1 MLYNWWQAQPARVR
15 QQLIAE
21 GLELEEIGGSIQVV
35 ETAAPKGK
43 GLLDLEEALM
53 LQVVVLLTSL
63 PFTES
68 HVTSLP
74 AIACAI
80 PSGFLG

>member
-1 MLYNWWQAQPARVR
+1 MR

-21 GLELEEIGGSIQVV
+21 GLELEEVGGSIQVV

-53 LQVVVLLTSL
+53 LQVVAVLTSL
-63 PFTES
+63 LFIQNISPLYLVL
-68 HVTSLP
+68 H
-74 AIACAI
+74 AR
-80 PSGFLG
+80 FLLVLLVEPRQKCVHTA

>member
-1 MLYNWWQAQPARVR
+1 VR

-21 GLELEEIGGSIQVV
+21 GLELEEVGGNIQVV

-53 LQVVVLLTSL
+53 LQVNPLICHALITWSFVLE
-63 PFTES
+63 PVF
-68 HVTSLP
+68 
-74 AIACAI
+74 
-80 PSGFLG
+80 